1 MDAIQDFNTLGS
13 IRTTKYGETFEG
25 FKKGVDNEEPL
36 SPMAQLLH
44 EPGSNV
50 YIICFIGFKTK
61 IRPDVIKENLVN
73 TVVKNRRFSSL
84 QIRDKSNGS
93 MKWIPTHVNIDDHV
107 IIAEQDPNI
116 KSPEKFVENYILNL
130 SRSGIESTKPLW
142 DVHLIDVKTSEAE
155 GTCVFRCHHS
165 IGDGI
170 SLTNLLLSCTR
181 KVSDPDSVPTIPG
194 MDRLGAA
201 KVANLWSRLGV
212 FWNTF
217 VALLMFALTGLFLE
231 DTKSPIKGS
240 KGVEDRPRRFVTRSL
255 SLEDIKFVKRAM
267 NVTFTDVVLGVT
279 EAGMYRYIRG
289 RYNDKNM
296 DSPHNMR
303 IRATIPFNLR
313 TTMKIDDFT
322 HKDEDG
328 TWGNKIGYSL
338 LPFDIRFR
346 KDPLDYVR
354 HANATMK
361 RKKASLEPLFTYYFT
376 KLVIMLFGTKVTG
389 ELTHKV
395 VHKTT
400 LIFSNI
406 PGPQDEIT
414 LFGHK
419 VAYLAPS
426 CYGQPYALMINVV
439 SYMDKVMFVMS
450 VDEETIPD
458 PQKLCDAFEESLRN
472 IKASA

>member
-25 FKKGVDNEEPL
+25 FKKGEDDEEPL

-44 EPGSNV
+44 EPGSNM
-50 YIICFIGFKTK
+50 YIICFIGLKTK

-73 TVVKNRRFSSL
+73 AVVKNRRFSSL
-84 QIRDKSNGS
+84 QVRDKANGS

-107 IIAEQDPNI
+107 IIAELDPNI
-116 KSPEKFVENYILNL
+116 KSPDKFVENYILNL

-142 DVHLIDVKTSEAE
+142 DFHLIDVKTSEAE
-155 GTCVFRCHHS
+155 GTCIFRCHHS
-165 IGDGI
+165 IGDGM
-170 SLTNLLLSCTR
+170 SLTNLLMSCTR

-240 KGVEDRPRRFVTRSL
+240 KGVEGRPRRFVTRSV

-267 NVTFTDVVLGVT
+267 NV
-279 EAGMYRYIRG
+279 
-289 RYNDKNM
+289 
-296 DSPHNMR
+296 
-303 IRATIPFNLR
+303 
-313 TTMKIDDFT
+313 DFT
-322 HKDEDG
+322 HKDNG
-328 TWGNKIGYSL
+328 TWGNKIGYLL
-338 LPFDIRFR
+338 LPFDIRFK

-354 HANATMK
+354 HANSTMK

-376 KLVIMLFGTKVTG
+376 KLVLMLFGTKVTG